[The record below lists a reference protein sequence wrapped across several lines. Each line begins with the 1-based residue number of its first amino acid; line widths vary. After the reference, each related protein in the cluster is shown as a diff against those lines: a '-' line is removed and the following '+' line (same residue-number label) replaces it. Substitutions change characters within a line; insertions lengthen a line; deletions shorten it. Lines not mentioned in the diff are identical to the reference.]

1 MSSNPAAASG
11 GPAAEGG
18 AEPNHTLRFGILWG
32 VGTLIALP
40 LVIWVIG
47 PLIGPGSGSEQ
58 ALGQTTDDTV
68 LAALATPVFT
78 LVVLYMIY
86 ASIFFRQP
94 RGAVLEGPAL
104 RGHAR
109 LQIVWIVVTSLMV
122 LSIAVFG
129 TVRLESDYGAGSGS
143 GPSPLTVPKG
153 PKLQVQVIAQQ
164 WLFTYRYPGY
174 GGVETTELYLP
185 NNEMVEF
192 HVTSLD
198 VIHSFWAYKLGV
210 KADANPG
217 VDNIAFVKPTKL
229 ENFTV
234 RCAELCGVWHGYMS
248 NAGKVVTPSQ
258 FATWIHAQQK
268 HFAPATKVLPKYSTT
283 YLPEPSKRA
292 EPE

>member
-11 GPAAEGG
+11 GHAAEGG

-40 LVIWVIG
+40 LVIWVVG

-78 LVVLYMIY
+78 LVILYMIY

-94 RGAVLEGPAL
+94 RGAALEGPAL

-174 GGVETTELYLP
+174 G
-185 NNEMVEF
+185 
-192 HVTSLD
+192 
-198 VIHSFWAYKLGV
+198 
-210 KADANPG
+210 
-217 VDNIAFVKPTKL
+217 
-229 ENFTV
+229 
-234 RCAELCGVWHGYMS
+234 
-248 NAGKVVTPSQ
+248 
-258 FATWIHAQQK
+258 
-268 HFAPATKVLPKYSTT
+268 
-283 YLPEPSKRA
+283 
-292 EPE
+292 